1 MNKDPKILLKHI
13 LESIAALEAYLA
25 DIDEEEY
32 LSNMEKQD
40 SAERRLQIIGEA
52 VVQLPQEFKDSHPEI
67 EWGKIAGLRNRLV
80 HEYFDIDVVEI
91 YKTVKDDMPDLIRKI
106 ESYLENNGKK

>member
-1 MNKDPKILLKHI
+1 M
-13 LESIAALEAYLA
+13 
-25 DIDEEEY
+25 
-32 LSNMEKQD
+32 
-40 SAERRLQIIGEA
+40 II
-52 VVQLPQEFKDSHPEI
+52 
-67 EWGKIAGLRNRLV
+67 GLRNIAI